1 MVYLKKIWLA
11 IVFAIMTVWKIL
23 IWPYTRIKEEIRF
36 RKRLKE
42 MRKKDPFI
50 YK

>member
-1 MVYLKKIWLA
+1 MVWLKNI
-11 IVFAIMTVWKIL
+11 IL
-23 IWPYTRIKEEIRF
+23 WPYTRIRDEIRF
-36 RKRLKE
+36 RKKLKE

>member
-1 MVYLKKIWLA
+1 MVYLKKIWA
-11 IVFAIMTVWKIL
+11 IL
-23 IWPYTRIKEEIRF
+23 IWPYTRIKEEIQF

-42 MRKKDPFI
+42 LRKKDPFI

>member
-1 MVYLKKIWLA
+1 MVYLKKLWS
-11 IVFAIMTVWKIL
+11 IV
-23 IWPYTRIKEEIRF
+23 IWPYARIKEEIHF

-42 MRKKDPFI
+42 LRKKDPFI

>member
-1 MVYLKKIWLA
+1 MLSKLWELLSRP
-11 IVFAIMTVWKIL
+11 WRSIL
-23 IWPYTRIKEEIRF
+23 DEYRF

-42 MRKKDPFI
+42 LRKKDPFN

>member
-1 MVYLKKIWLA
+1 MVWL
-11 IVFAIMTVWKIL
+11 INLLT
-23 IWPYTRIKEEIRF
+23 WPYRRIREEIRF
-36 RKRLKE
+36 RKKLKE